1 MENEAILIESQA
13 GEKTIKKKKMPLAN
27 QIVIGMVLGIIFGY
41 FFPSYGVAIKPI
53 GDVFLRMIKMI
64 IVPLIFSGLILG
76 IAGVGDFKKMGRLG
90 IKAIIWF
97 ELATTVALLYG
108 LILGNV
114 VQPGIGVSAGPAGDI
129 SAVAQYTQQKVD
141 ILQTFIDIVPTNAIE
156 AMGKGNLLQIVFFSC
171 FLGVAIAN
179 IGEKGKIMVNIASSL
194 MEAMFKVTNYVMKLT
209 PFAVFAFMA
218 FTIGK
223 YGLSMIIPLGKI
235 LLTLYGGLLAFIV
248 TVLLVAC
255 TLCHINFFQIIRIFR
270 QPIILAFT
278 TSSSEAA
285 MPVVMKNLEKFG
297 VPKHIVNFVI
307 PTGYT
312 FNMDGGTLYYCIGVL
327 FIAQVYGIELDLA
340 TQLLIFITLMI
351 TSKGIAGV
359 YGAAMVVLTG
369 TIAAF
374 NLPVEGL
381 ALLMGIDRFMDM
393 GRTVTNLMGN
403 IIATLVV
410 ARWEKELPDAVI
422 QSGYAKSYD

>member
-1 MENEAILIESQA
+1 MENQLVQ
-13 GEKTIKKKKMPLAN
+13 TTTKKKSKISLAN

-41 FFPSYGVAIKPI
+41 FFPAYGVAIKPL

-64 IVPLIFSGLILG
+64 IVPLIFAGLILG

-90 IKAIIWF
+90 FKTMVWF

-114 VQPGIGVSAGPAGDI
+114 IQPGIGVDIGMAGDTSMI
-129 SAVAQYTQQKVD
+129 AQYASKKVD
-141 ILQTFIDIVPTNAIE
+141 VLQTFIEIIPTNFID
-156 AMGKGNLLQIVFFSC
+156 AMAKGNLLQIVFFSC

-179 IGEKGKIMVNIASSL
+179 IGEKGKIMVDASNAL
-194 MEAMFKVTNYVMKLT
+194 MQAMFKVTDYVMTMT
-209 PFAVFAFMA
+209 PIAVFAFMA

-223 YGLSMIIPLGKI
+223 YGLSMIIPLGKM
-235 LLTLYGGLLAFIV
+235 LLTLYGGLLLFIC
-248 TVLLVAC
+248 TVLMAAC
-255 TLCHINFFQIIRIFR
+255 LLIKVKFFEVIRIFK

-285 MPVVMKNLEKFG
+285 MPAVMERLEKFG
-297 VPKHIVNFVI
+297 VPRHIVNFVI

-327 FIAQVYGIELDLA
+327 FIAQVYGIQLDLT
-340 TQLLIFITLMI
+340 TQLLIFATLMV

-359 YGAAMVVLTG
+359 YGAAMIVLTG

-374 NLPVEGL
+374 GLPVEGL
-381 ALLMGIDRFMDM
+381 VLLMGIDRFMDM
-393 GRTVTNLMGN
+393 ARTVTNLMGN

-410 ARWEKELPDAVI
+410 ARWEKELPDEVI
-422 QSGYAKSYD
+422 QLAYAKDYDN

>member
-1 MENEAILIESQA
+1 MENQLVEA
-13 GEKTIKKKKMPLAN
+13 TTKKKGKISLAN
-27 QIVIGMVLGIIFGY
+27 QIVIGMLLGIIFGY
-41 FFPSYGVAIKPI
+41 FFPAYGVAIKPL

-64 IVPLIFSGLILG
+64 IVPLIFAGLILG

-90 IKAIIWF
+90 FKTMVWF
-97 ELATTVALLYG
+97 ELATTIALLYG

-114 VQPGIGVSAGPAGDI
+114 IQPGIGVDIGMAGDT
-129 SAVAQYTQQKVD
+129 SAVAQYASKKVD
-141 ILQTFIDIVPTNAIE
+141 VLQTFIEIIPTNFID
-156 AMGKGNLLQIVFFSC
+156 AMAKGNLLQIVFFSC

-179 IGEKGKIMVNIASSL
+179 IGEKGKIMVDAANAL
-194 MEAMFKVTNYVMKLT
+194 MQAMFKVTDYVMTMT
-209 PFAVFAFMA
+209 PIAVFAFMA

-223 YGLSMIIPLGKI
+223 YGLSMIIPLGKM
-235 LLTLYGGLLAFIV
+235 LLTLYGGLLLFIC
-248 TVLLVAC
+248 TVLMAAC
-255 TLCHINFFQIIRIFR
+255 VLIKVKFFEVIRIFK

-285 MPVVMKNLEKFG
+285 MPAVMERLEKFG
-297 VPKHIVNFVI
+297 VPRHIVNFVI

-327 FIAQVYGIELDLA
+327 FIAQVYGIQLDWT
-340 TQLLIFITLMI
+340 TQLLIFATLMV

-359 YGAAMVVLTG
+359 YGAAMIVLTG

-374 NLPVEGL
+374 GLPVEGL
-381 ALLMGIDRFMDM
+381 VLLMGIDRFMDM
-393 GRTVTNLMGN
+393 ARTVTNLMGN

-410 ARWEKELPDAVI
+410 ARWENELPDEVI
-422 QSGYAKSYD
+422 QLAYTVDYDN

>member
-1 MENEAILIESQA
+1 MNQQVQ
-13 GEKTIKKKKMPLAN
+13 TTTKKKGKLSLAN

-41 FFPSYGVAIKPI
+41 FFPSYGVAIKPL

-64 IVPLIFSGLILG
+64 IVPLIFAGLILG

-90 IKAIIWF
+90 FKTMVWF
-97 ELATTVALLYG
+97 ELATTIALLYG

-114 VQPGIGVSAGPAGDI
+114 IQPGVGVNIGLAGDA
-129 SAVAQYTQQKVD
+129 SAVAQYASKKVD
-141 ILQTFIDIVPTNAIE
+141 VLQTFIEIIPTNFID
-156 AMGKGNLLQIVFFSC
+156 AMAKGNLLQIVFFSC

-179 IGEKGKIMVNIASSL
+179 IKEKGKIMVDAASAL
-194 MEAMFKVTNYVMKLT
+194 MEAMFKVTDYVMTMT
-209 PFAVFAFMA
+209 PIAVFAFMA

-223 YGLSMIIPLGKI
+223 YGLSMIIPLGKM
-235 LLTLYGGLLAFIV
+235 LLTLYGGLLLFIV
-248 TVLLVAC
+248 TVLMAAC
-255 TLCHINFFQIIRIFR
+255 VLIKVKFFEVIRIFK

-285 MPVVMKNLEKFG
+285 MPAVMERLEKFG
-297 VPKHIVNFVI
+297 VPRHIVNFVI

-327 FIAQVYGIELDLA
+327 FIAQVYGIHLDLT
-340 TQLLIFITLMI
+340 TQLLIFATLMV

-381 ALLMGIDRFMDM
+381 VLLMGIDRFMDM
-393 GRTVTNLMGN
+393 ARTVTNLMGN

-410 ARWEKELPDAVI
+410 ARWEKELPDEVI
-422 QSGYAKSYD
+422 QLAYTVDYDN

>member
-1 MENEAILIESQA
+1 MYMNQQVQ
-13 GEKTIKKKKMPLAN
+13 TTTKKKGKLSLAN

-41 FFPSYGVAIKPI
+41 FFPSYGVAIKPL

-64 IVPLIFSGLILG
+64 IVPLIFAGLILG

-90 IKAIIWF
+90 FKTMVWF
-97 ELATTVALLYG
+97 ELATTIALLYG

-114 VQPGIGVSAGPAGDI
+114 IQPGVGVNIGLAGDA
-129 SAVAQYTQQKVD
+129 SAVAQYASKKVD
-141 ILQTFIDIVPTNAIE
+141 VLQTFIEIIPTNFID
-156 AMGKGNLLQIVFFSC
+156 AMAKGNLLQIVFFSC

-179 IGEKGKIMVNIASSL
+179 IKEKGKIMVDAASAL
-194 MEAMFKVTNYVMKLT
+194 MEAMFKVTDYVMTMT
-209 PFAVFAFMA
+209 PIAVFAFMA

-223 YGLSMIIPLGKI
+223 YGLSMIIPLGKM
-235 LLTLYGGLLAFIV
+235 LLTLYGGLLLFIV
-248 TVLLVAC
+248 TVLMAAC
-255 TLCHINFFQIIRIFR
+255 VLIKVKFFEVIRIFK

-285 MPVVMKNLEKFG
+285 MPAVMERLEKFG
-297 VPKHIVNFVI
+297 VPRHIVNFVI

-327 FIAQVYGIELDLA
+327 FIAQVYGIHLDLT
-340 TQLLIFITLMI
+340 TQLLIFATLMV

-381 ALLMGIDRFMDM
+381 VLLMGIDRFMDM
-393 GRTVTNLMGN
+393 ARTVTNLMGN

-410 ARWEKELPDAVI
+410 ARWEKELPDEVI
-422 QSGYAKSYD
+422 QLAYTVDYDN

>member
-1 MENEAILIESQA
+1 MENQLVEA
-13 GEKTIKKKKMPLAN
+13 TTKKKGKISLAN
-27 QIVIGMVLGIIFGY
+27 QIVIGMLLGIIFGY
-41 FFPSYGVAIKPI
+41 FFPAYGVAIKPL

-64 IVPLIFSGLILG
+64 IVPLIFAGLILG

-90 IKAIIWF
+90 FKTMVWF
-97 ELATTVALLYG
+97 ELATTIALLYG

-114 VQPGIGVSAGPAGDI
+114 IQPGIGVDIGMAGDT
-129 SAVAQYTQQKVD
+129 SAVAQYASKKVD
-141 ILQTFIDIVPTNAIE
+141 VLQTFIEIIPTNFID
-156 AMGKGNLLQIVFFSC
+156 AMAKGNLLQIVFFSC

-179 IGEKGKIMVNIASSL
+179 IGEKGKIMVDAANAL
-194 MEAMFKVTNYVMKLT
+194 MQAMFKVTDYVMTMT
-209 PFAVFAFMA
+209 PIAVFAFMA

-223 YGLSMIIPLGKI
+223 YGLSMIIPLGKM
-235 LLTLYGGLLAFIV
+235 LLTLYGGLLLFIC
-248 TVLLVAC
+248 TVLMAAC
-255 TLCHINFFQIIRIFR
+255 VLIKVKFFEVIRIFK

-285 MPVVMKNLEKFG
+285 MPAVMERLEKFG
-297 VPKHIVNFVI
+297 VPRHIVNFVI

-327 FIAQVYGIELDLA
+327 FIAQVYGIQLDLT
-340 TQLLIFITLMI
+340 TQLLIFATLMV

-359 YGAAMVVLTG
+359 YGAAMIVLTG

-374 NLPVEGL
+374 GLPVEGL
-381 ALLMGIDRFMDM
+381 VLLMGIDRFMDM
-393 GRTVTNLMGN
+393 ARTVTNLMGN

-410 ARWEKELPDAVI
+410 ARWENELPDEVI
-422 QSGYAKSYD
+422 QLAYTVDYDN